1 MRLIGCLRATILAA
15 LATLAS
21 AGVKGFGIVFDVE
34 PPHGSTAGGTELHI
48 TGAGFAYVTQ
58 VLIGGKECQIFEPMT
73 KDGELTCYSPA
84 LPQLRGRRSG
94 HEVEVWFTSG
104 HRAQWRGKLFRTYE
118 RFTPFINYVRQQAL
132 PVMNN
137 VSWSGDLLKELE
149 LNQQEIFLDT
159 GEKRNATEIMHA
171 YLGTGIEVL
180 ADKGGRE
187 EFRCDIIETPT
198 RYDGVCEVAVGTPAG
213 YYNFTYVMQD
223 GETGNG
229 HGRNRWD
236 VDGLPLVNL
245 EGREYVLEVFPT
257 LQSLK
262 TKKVGRLGGSLIT
275 LEANALEIGKGD
287 FASRHEVLIDGVPC
301 EVKDMLKRGN
311 NQSVSCLAGKL
322 SERSPVWPKRLPLG
336 SWATAWLRSERIGPG
351 PGTFAIG
358 TPSRS
363 VQRAWQISDRM
374 ELLHEKVQCNGARFG
389 LGTTHS
395 LQECADNCFWMNC
408 RVFDFK
414 REVGWCTWCLDLNDD
429 QTDVL
434 STTSSRRRNFK
445 TASVGGVYRLATTM
459 EKYLIDEVK
468 QGPNWKILYANGL
481 RCKGSVHYATAT
493 LTSGRLTGASVQQC
507 ADYCSAHRASVMAN
521 SIVCGSVTSSRNQH
535 EAKLRLWNPPT
546 PTDDAYD
553 KSRK

>member
-1 MRLIGCLRATILAA
+1 
-15 LATLAS
+15 
-21 AGVKGFGIVFDVE
+21 VE

-198 RYDGVCEVAVGTPAG
+198 RYDGAGVPKKPQHIWCAKWLWELQQVGTPLEENRAQHLSSAG

-236 VDGLPLVNL
+236 AYLNTHHLHPIFVDGRGASHTPLQTQSALLFLLLNRVSHPAIQRILALNRKAIEDMEKRL
-245 EGREYVLEVFPT
+245 NHLRKGWVEEKEQSIIFGNGKDWIDVEADEATFSSTDLKQLADNPEQPIIWEQWCGIVQRGSPHT
-257 LQSLK
+257 LL
-262 TKKVGRLGGSLIT
+262 
-275 LEANALEIGKGD
+275 
-287 FASRHEVLIDGVPC
+287 
-301 EVKDMLKRGN
+301 LKR
-311 NQSVSCLAGKL
+311 L
-322 SERSPVWPKRLPLG
+322 SPQTSARR
-336 SWATAWLRSERIGPG
+336 APG
-351 PGTFAIG
+351 PGAIRNMERRPLATKHLQDRAIVLHTDAAKSYKLKVSGVLHDQVRHCKKRVKVKGKWVWKMPTYVKIATHKDPKTGRQFKTKGG
-358 TPSRS
+358 T
-363 VQRAWQISDRM
+363 QIIDRAWRFLKDRIQ
-374 ELLHEKVQCNGARFG
+374 L
-389 LGTTHS
+389 
-395 LQECADNCFWMNC
+395 
-408 RVFDFK
+408 
-414 REVGWCTWCLDLNDD
+414 
-429 QTDVL
+429 
-434 STTSSRRRNFK
+434 
-445 TASVGGVYRLATTM
+445 
-459 EKYLIDEVK
+459 
-468 QGPNWKILYANGL
+468 
-481 RCKGSVHYATAT
+481 
-493 LTSGRLTGASVQQC
+493 
-507 ADYCSAHRASVMAN
+507 
-521 SIVCGSVTSSRNQH
+521 NQH
-535 EAKLRLWNPPT
+535 CR
-546 PTDDAYD
+546 
-553 KSRK
+553 